1 MYNLALRCM
10 VLKSVKAGN
19 LVAQNSWEGS
29 LQEARMK
36 LGSKGQ
42 AVSTWINSS
51 YPFRANLL
59 PLLLSLVEFP
69 RRNQMIY

>member
-1 MYNLALRCM
+1 M

-59 PLLLSLVEFP
+59 PLLFGLGEFP
-69 RRNQMIY
+69 RRNHMIY